1 MQALEEYYGRDGDG
15 YRVDVD
21 ACLANLRRE
30 LDRQSKV
37 PDVQEIKRLRS
48 ERANLTSL
56 TAYQSGFISAEGCAC
71 SFHSGRTVMA
81 LTAPQQSEKA
91 IEAAKVLRAQ
101 IANLAGGDEDFIR
114 DSLEGEVDFDQIV
127 RTLVTSIGEDEAM
140 VNGLKAYVADLN
152 DRKDRIETRI
162 GHKRT
167 LITLALEIAGCAKLE
182 VDVATISLTKIHSRA
197 LVTEEA
203 DIPSE
208 FWKPQAP
215 KLDKT
220 ALNTALRDG
229 RTVAGAVLDNGG
241 TTCTIRRK

>member
-1 MQALEEYYGRDGDG
+1 
-15 YRVDVD
+15 
-21 ACLANLRRE
+21 
-30 LDRQSKV
+30 
-37 PDVQEIKRLRS
+37 
-48 ERANLTSL
+48 
-56 TAYQSGFISAEGCAC
+56 
-71 SFHSGRTVMA
+71 MA
-81 LTAPQQSEKA
+81 LTALQQTEKA
-91 IEAAKVLRAQ
+91 LEAAKVLRAQ
-101 IANLAGGDEDFIR
+101 IADLAGGDEDFIR

-152 DRKDRIETRI
+152 DCKDRIETRI

-167 LITLALEIAGCAKLE
+167 LITLALEIAGRVKLE
-182 VDVATISLTKIHSRA
+182 VDVATISLTKIQPKA

-203 DIPSE
+203 DIPAE

-241 TTCTIRRK
+241 STCTIRRR

>member
-1 MQALEEYYGRDGDG
+1 
-15 YRVDVD
+15 
-21 ACLANLRRE
+21 
-30 LDRQSKV
+30 
-37 PDVQEIKRLRS
+37 
-48 ERANLTSL
+48 
-56 TAYQSGFISAEGCAC
+56 
-71 SFHSGRTVMA
+71 MA
-81 LTAPQQSEKA
+81 LTALQQTEKA
-91 IEAAKVLRAQ
+91 LEAAKVLRAQ
-101 IANLAGGDEDFIR
+101 IADLAGGDEDFIR

-220 ALNTALRDG
+220 ALNAALKDG

-241 TTCTIRRK
+241 STCTIRRK